1 VEETLMPGPWE
12 KYQAAQPGPWTKYQ
26 ATGDRGEKA
35 IEQANKD
42 AGFFA
47 NAGKGLLRGAESRV
61 LGMIQAGA
69 DMLPD
74 GMVSPVFRQD
84 MADVARQLTL
94 EGKGTG
100 AGGLVGEIVG
110 DPATAASLPVSGVA
124 GLARAGALAGLTT
137 PNAEATP
144 DASRK
149 ERLTGGAIGAG
160 LGAVVPFAM
169 KGVEKAAQPFKKV
182 DGELGRLAGI
192 AAQEGIELTPAQ
204 ATGSRV
210 LRGVENAFDDL
221 PLTAET
227 QAKVMQGQAKQF
239 NRAALSR
246 AGIDADKATPDVLEA
261 GKNALS
267 QRFEDISSRTS
278 VTVDDDLLKQL
289 ATIEAE
295 ASKRFGKDEAKA
307 VTSFVDDVL
316 SSGGVIDGATYQ
328 NTRSIL
334 GQLAN
339 GTKDG
344 FKSTLLKD
352 MQAALDDAAFRSLS
366 PEDAAVWQ
374 TLRKQYS
381 AYKTIEKA
389 MSRTGQAALEGN
401 ISPAALAQAI
411 KTGNKGYATGSGE
424 LNNLARAGAAFLRD
438 PVANSG
444 TAKRLAWQ
452 TVLSGGGLAAGGPM
466 GLAASVI
473 APKALQVLYNS
484 AAGKKLL
491 TEGLPGVAKAAQEA
505 GRVGGI
511 AGVIGA
517 GRPSQSAPEVPATPI
532 APQQEPPLGDQ
543 SAVTS
548 PLLDRMVQAESGGDP
563 AARNPNG
570 SASGLLQFTNDTW
583 AKMVARYGKQTG
595 ITLKDKDKA
604 EAQKIMGELLTRD
617 NGRILSKQLGRE
629 PTDGELYAAHF
640 LGAPDAVKLIKAQG
654 SGRQA
659 ITLFPRRVVADN
671 RSVFFDGQKPRT
683 VEQVMAII
691 SGKVV

>member
-1 VEETLMPGPWE
+1 M
-12 KYQAAQPGPWTKYQ
+12 
-26 ATGDRGEKA
+26 
-35 IEQANKD
+35 
-42 AGFFA
+42 
-47 NAGKGLLRGAESRV
+47 
-61 LGMIQAGA
+61 LGVIQAGA
-69 DMLPD
+69 DLLPD
-74 GMVSPVFRQD
+74 SMVSPGFRQD
-84 MADVARQLTL
+84 MADVERQLAL

-110 DPATAASLPVSGVA
+110 DPLTAATLPVSGVT
-124 GLARAGALAGLTT
+124 GLARAGAAAGLTN
-137 PNAEATP
+137 PNAEQTAEG
-144 DASRK
+144 SRK
-149 ERLTGGAIGAG
+149 ARIVGGVVGAG
-160 LGAVVPFAM
+160 AGAAIPVAM

-182 DGELGRLAGI
+182 GGELGRLAGV

-246 AGIDADKATPDVLEA
+246 AGIDADKATPEVLEA
-261 GKNALS
+261 GKNVLS
-267 QRFEDISSRTS
+267 QQFEDISSRAA
-278 VTVDDDLLKQL
+278 VGIDDGLIEEL
-289 ATIEAE
+289 ARIESE

-316 SSGGVIDGATYQ
+316 NSGGVIDGVTYQ

-344 FKSTLLKD
+344 FKASLLKD
-352 MQAALDDAAFRSLS
+352 MQTALDDAAFRSLP
-366 PEDAAVWQ
+366 PEDAAAWQ
-374 TLRKQYS
+374 ALRKRYS
-381 AYKTIEKA
+381 AYRTIEKA
-389 MSRTGQAALEGN
+389 MSRTGQSALEGN

-411 KTGNKGYATGSGE
+411 KTVNKGYATGAGE
-424 LNNLARAGAAFLRD
+424 LNDLARAGAAFLRD

-452 TVLSGGGLAAGGPM
+452 TVLSGGGLAAGGPV

-491 TEGLPGVAKAAQEA
+491 TEGLPGAAKAAQAVGRA
-505 GRVGGI
+505 GGVV
-511 AGVIGA
+511 GVIGA
-517 GRPSQSAPEVPATPI
+517 GRPGKSAPEKPATPQPLL
-532 APQQEPPLGDQ
+532 APTPGNQ
-543 SAVTS
+543 SADS
-548 PLLDRMVQAESGGDP
+548 FPLLDRMVQAESGGNP
-563 AARNPNG
+563 NAKNPNG

-583 AKMVARYGKQTG
+583 AKMVARYGNQTG
-595 ITLKDKDKA
+595 ITLKDKA
-604 EAQKIMGELLTRD
+604 NPEAQKVMGELLTRD

-629 PTDGELYAAHF
+629 ASDGELYAAHF

-654 SGRQA
+654 TGKEA
-659 ITLFPRRVVADN
+659 VLLFPRRVVADN
-671 RSVFFDGQKPRT
+671 RPVFFDGRRPRT
-683 VEQVMAII
+683 VEEVMEII
-691 SGKVV
+691 SAKVT